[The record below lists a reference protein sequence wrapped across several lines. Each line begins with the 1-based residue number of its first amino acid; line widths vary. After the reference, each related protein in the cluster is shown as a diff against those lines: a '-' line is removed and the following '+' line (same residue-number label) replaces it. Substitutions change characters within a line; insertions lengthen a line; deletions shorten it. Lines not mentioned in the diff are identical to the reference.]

1 MHPALCLLLQGGL
14 GTVAAVMLAAL
25 HRAGG
30 IAAARALYRALL
42 PLPPPGGA
50 FFRALLRLEA
60 EEQAA
65 AAAGGGAANLAV
77 RSAAA
82 AAQLS
87 DKQMVE
93 LFEAATDAYGAE
105 DAQLWL
111 QYAEFQASRGGP
123 AADGAVAVYW
133 KARKVLRRPEEF
145 EAAYH
150 LRYKL
155 QAGAVA

>member
-1 MHPALCLLLQGGL
+1 
-14 GTVAAVMLAAL
+14 MLVAL

-30 IAAARALYRALL
+30 IAAARALYCALL
-42 PLPPPGGA
+42 PLPPPGGD

-65 AAAGGGAANLAV
+65 AAAGSTVAQPAG
-77 RSAAA
+77 SQAAA
-82 AAQLS
+82 AAPLSKKQLG
-87 DKQMVE
+87 E

-111 QYAEFQASRGGP
+111 LYAEWRDSCGGP
-123 AADGAVAVYW
+123 AADGAAAVYW
-133 KARKVLRRPEEF
+133 KARKALRRPEEF

-155 QAGAVA
+155 QPVAMA

>member
-1 MHPALCLLLQGGL
+1 
-14 GTVAAVMLAAL
+14 MLAAL

-30 IAAARALYRALL
+30 IAAARALYRVLL
-42 PLPPPGGA
+42 PLPPPGGD

-65 AAAGGGAANLAV
+65 AAAGSVAAQPAG
-77 RSAAA
+77 SKAAA
-82 AAQLS
+82 VEPLS
-87 DKQMVE
+87 DKQLGE

-111 QYAEFQASRGGP
+111 QYADWRASRDGP
-123 AADGAVAVYW
+123 AADGAAAVYW
-133 KARKVLRRPEEF
+133 KARKMLRRPEEF

-155 QAGAVA
+155 QPVGMA